1 MTCKEVSRLIQK
13 KIGTSK
19 LDSMSDIEKEQALIE
34 ILSSSR
40 LLFGV
45 NSNIP
50 SNIILQN
57 NLTMFEWVKRNKLYP
72 NFWGRNLT
80 GDNALTEEEIK
91 FLRAKGCK
99 IAAICK
105 DDSAKNTDEEGK
117 KFAKKIV
124 NIAKELG
131 VKQKNAF
138 FLEIEEKSKTNR
150 KYLRGYAKE
159 LLSKG
164 YIPGFKANTDAAFD
178 FDRQFCIGMKYDKSI
193 FELCLVWAVA
203 PSIKEYDGIST
214 SHMVHPD
221 QWKPF
226 APSAITRND
235 ISIWQYG
242 KNCHPIYDDNNNKT
256 TFNIDLVKNDRII
269 INYMF

>member
-1 MTCKEVSRLIQK
+1 MTCKEVSKIIQE
-13 KIGTSK
+13 KIGASK
-19 LDSMSDIEKEQALIE
+19 LDSMSDIEKEQTLKE

-45 NSNIP
+45 NSNVP
-50 SNIILQN
+50 SNNILQN

-80 GDNALTEEEIK
+80 GDNALTEEEIT
-91 FLRAKGCK
+91 FLRTKGCK
-99 IAAICK
+99 LTAICT
-105 DDSAKNTDEEGK
+105 DNSTKNTEEKGK
-117 KFAKKIV
+117 MFAEKIV
-124 NIAKELG
+124 NIAKSLG
-131 VKQKNAF
+131 IKQNNAI
-138 FLEIEEKSKTNR
+138 FLEIEENANTSKN
-150 KYLRGYAKE
+150 YLRGYAKE

-178 FDRQFCIGMKYDKSI
+178 FDRQFCIGMKSDETI
-193 FELCLVWAVA
+193 FEHCLVWAVA
-203 PSIKEYDGIST
+203 PSIKEYDGITT

-221 QWKPF
+221 EWRPF
-226 APSAITRND
+226 SPSAITRND

-269 INYMF
+269 INHMF